1 MGRAK
6 NSPTYQLNRDW
17 VRVWVG
23 RLFHIDIF
31 IDNNLKKLLKIQKLL
46 RYIRNFWRGNKDQG
60 EGGQGAR
67 TRGREDREQRL
78 GGSGKGKFNL
88 PPPNGDG
95 TVFPPLL

>member
-1 MGRAK
+1 M
-6 NSPTYQLNRDW
+6 
-17 VRVWVG
+17 G

-31 IDNNLKKLLKIQKLL
+31 IDNNLKKLIKIQKLL
-46 RYIRNFWRGNKDQG
+46 RYIRTFWTGSKDQE

-67 TRGREDREQRL
+67 TRGNGDMEQRP

-95 TVFPPLL
+95 TAFPPLL